1 MEKPISNYLSGN
13 AAKSNFDLKKAKDD
27 ELAIAMQSVTELSYG
42 AKKAFARGKL
52 VIDHD
57 GVESRE
63 GFEHITSNIIQY
75 RIWQL
80 EKKISLRP

>member
-1 MEKPISNYLSGN
+1 VERKRLR
-13 AAKSNFDLKKAKDD
+13 
-27 ELAIAMQSVTELSYG
+27 
-42 AKKAFARGKL
+42 FARGKL

-57 GVESRE
+57 GFESRE

-80 EKKISLRP
+80 GKKISLRP